1 MGLSPLL
8 RQTEQ
13 DNQQNNADSHL
24 YSRHGGI
31 ASGAGHGQLEYRGIH
46 HGQLD
51 EVFPVLLN
59 AALVDRLS
67 KKLIP
72 LRGFGFR
79 HPVKTA
85 GRKTSETNKTIFS
98 SGKLTFHKSF

>member
-13 DNQQNNADSHL
+13 ENQQDDADSHL

-31 ASGAGHGQLEYRGIH
+31 TCGSGHGQLEYRGVH

-51 EVFPVLLN
+51 EIFAVLLN
-59 AALVDRLS
+59 ASLVDRLG
-67 KKLIP
+67 KELIP
-72 LRGFGFR
+72 LRGFCFR

-85 GRKTSETNKTIFS
+85 GRKTSETNKTVFS

>member
-24 YSRHGGI
+24 YGSHGGI
-31 ASGAGHGQLEYRGIH
+31 AGGAGHGQLEYRGVH

-59 AALVDRLS
+59 AALVDRFGQ
-67 KKLIP
+67 KLIP

-79 HPVKTA
+79 QAV
-85 GRKTSETNKTIFS
+85 
-98 SGKLTFHKSF
+98 L